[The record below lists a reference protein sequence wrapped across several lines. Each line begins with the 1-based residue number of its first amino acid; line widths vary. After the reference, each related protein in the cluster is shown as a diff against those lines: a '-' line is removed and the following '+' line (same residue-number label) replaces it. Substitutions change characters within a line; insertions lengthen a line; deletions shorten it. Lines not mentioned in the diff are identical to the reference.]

1 MTRPMVKHDAE
12 LFALRFTK
20 GREAE
25 IVRTSTKPDPKI
37 KQLEKR
43 VKLLEKG
50 LNWIAGAAERPQCL
64 CGRPTGT
71 AAIKSV
77 AIRYLGSAFDTEG
90 QR

>member
-1 MTRPMVKHDAE
+1 MVKRDAE
-12 LFALRFTK
+12 LFSLGFTK

-25 IVRTSTKPDPKI
+25 VVRVSKKPDPRI

-50 LNWIAGAAERPQCL
+50 LNWIAGAAERPTCL

-77 AIRYLGSAFDTEG
+77 AIRYLGSAFDGDEKP
-90 QR
+90 